1 MPIEDLVHVGVSLI
15 ADQRGQCI
23 KCVWTVYVGSVDLAQ
38 GALDLGNGG
47 MAAGQAADAA
57 LREGVAWLEVQ
68 AATREPSP
76 PSVPPVDD
84 SPSEPAAPT
93 RRTRQARQTVRSRPG
108 GPERRV
114 LASAAVDVEG
124 VVDPPVGDLE
134 DHSVG
139 LRENAPANA
148 RAGGRK
154 PRRRVGQVLP
164 E

>member
-15 ADQRGQCI
+15 SDQRGQAI

-47 MAAGQAADAA
+47 MSTGQAADAA

-76 PSVPPVDD
+76 PSVPVPDAPREA
-84 SPSEPAAPT
+84 SPAPKSVQRAPT
-93 RRTRQARQTVRSRPG
+93 GSRGSRPG
-108 GPERRV
+108 RAQGRR
-114 LASAAVDVEG
+114 LASAAVDVPG
-124 VVDPPVGDLE
+124 VIDPAVGDLQDDSVSGRE
-134 DHSVG
+134 DSPT
-139 LRENAPANA
+139 NAVRQA
-148 RAGGRK
+148 RK
-154 PRRRVGQVLP
+154 PRRRSGQVRP